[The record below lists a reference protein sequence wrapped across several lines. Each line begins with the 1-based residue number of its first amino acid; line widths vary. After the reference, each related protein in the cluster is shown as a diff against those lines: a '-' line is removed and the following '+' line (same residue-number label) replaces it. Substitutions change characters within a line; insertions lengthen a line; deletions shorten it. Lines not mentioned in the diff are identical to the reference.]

1 MAQTISEIYAI
12 IINEVKNQS
21 VTQEQLKDE
30 LKDYPNAIDRQRQKL
45 AGLTSN
51 SKVSLWRLWAFVMA
65 VICWIQQ
72 VLFDKAKEEIT
83 VLANTG
89 IRDAEAAFLN
99 EIRLFEYPGTPII
112 HPETYQVQFFESKPA
127 LQIIKNTAITTDSLG
142 VSLVKV
148 AKDDGTGTLI
158 KLSDLEKDKLIEYA
172 KMIQPVGSNVQI
184 ISTEPD
190 KIKLKIKIWVDI
202 FRIPSGENID
212 TLKADAN
219 TRLKAAINDIDT
231 HGKISLQKIEDTIK
245 SMPTYKNLHWEERP
259 TGKSNAATYYYPFQ
273 NGEFMTVAGY
283 AIAEWTLDDIEI
295 LPYM

>member
-12 IINEVKNQS
+12 IINEVKNQT

-112 HPETYQVQFFESKPA
+112 HPTTYQVQFFESNPD
-127 LQIIKNTAITTDSLG
+127 LRIIRTAAITTDSLG
-142 VSLVKV
+142 LSLVKV
-148 AKDDGTGTLI
+148 SKDDGTGTLI
-158 KLSDLEKDKLIEYA
+158 KLSDLEKGKLIEYA
-172 KMIQPVGSNVQI
+172 EMIQPVGSNVQI
-184 ISTEPD
+184 FSTDPD
-190 KIKLKIKIWVDI
+190 TIKFKLKIWVDI
-202 FRIPSGENID
+202 DRIKDGENFD
-212 TLKADAN
+212 TIKADAD

-231 HGKISLQKIEDTIK
+231 HGKISLQKIEETIK
-245 SMPTYKNLHWEERP
+245 SISVYKNLHWEERP
-259 TGKSNAATYYYPFQ
+259 TGKSNVAANYYPFQ

-283 AIAEWTLDDIEI
+283 ATAAWTLDDIEI